1 MTFVDDVS
9 GTQRIG
15 VGGTW
20 RRDGRGSL
28 EVTARA
34 VFLETITGAL
44 GRPAVYGGL
53 LDLDAV
59 VSGTAQRPTVMSSLI
74 VTEGRIRRLAY
85 ERLAGKVD
93 YSDQYLKLD
102 LRFDQA
108 PGVWLT
114 AAGIA
119 PLALVDQTR
128 PDGPLDVTITSSS
141 VGLGV
146 IEALTSRVR
155 EVSGTLQMQV
165 RAIGTA
171 RDPVFTGTV
180 GIENAA
186 FLVSAT
192 GVRYRNGAAA
202 LQLARD
208 RVTVERLRVEDERG
222 RALELMG
229 SLGTRQLRVGDLAID
244 ARAQR
249 LMVLDNEFGTME
261 IDANLQLRGQ
271 AESPRVIGT
280 VTLVD
285 GELNVDTILDRTLFR
300 PYATEAAAPPVADID
315 ALAALNAWDRLGLD
329 FELRVPST
337 LEMTGDNVQVA
348 AGTPLGLGSFN
359 LRVLGDLYFYKD
371 PAQPLYVTGS
381 FDSVT
386 GNYAFQGRR
395 FDLNPISSINF
406 RGDLVPEMFIDVS
419 RLISG
424 VETRV
429 TISGSLREPELRLAS
444 TPPLESSDI
453 LSLIVFGTTTNELNT
468 SQQEELAVRA
478 GTLAAGFLATPLI
491 VAIERSL
498 GLEILEIEAPD
509 ALSGG
514 PRVTVGDELAP
525 GLVARFSR
533 QFGRDEYDEATV
545 EYQLSRIFRIRATFS
560 DASTLVRRSLFRR
573 VERAGIDFLIFFS
586 F

>member
-1 MTFVDDVS
+1 VS
-9 GTQRIG
+9 
-15 VGGTW
+15 
-20 RRDGRGSL
+20 
-28 EVTARA
+28 ARS
-34 VFLETITGAL
+34 VFLETITGAI
-44 GRPAVYGGL
+44 GRPAAYGGL

-59 VSGTAQRPTVMSSLI
+59 VAGTPQRPTVMSSLSI
-74 VTEGRIRRLAY
+74 TEGRIRRLAY
-85 ERLAGKVD
+85 ERLAGKID

-108 PGVWLT
+108 PGIWLT
-114 AAGIA
+114 ASGIA
-119 PLALVDQTR
+119 PLALVDDSR

-141 VGLGV
+141 VSLGV
-146 IEALTSRVR
+146 IEALTAAVR
-155 EVSGTLQMQV
+155 EVSGTLQLQV
-165 RAIGTA
+165 RALGTA
-171 RDPVFTGTV
+171 RDPVFTGVV

-202 LQLARD
+202 LQLAPD
-208 RVTVERLRVEDERG
+208 RVTVERLRLEDLRG
-222 RALELMG
+222 RPLELAG
-229 SLGTRQLRVGDLAID
+229 SLGTRQLRVGELAID

-261 IDANLQLRGQ
+261 IDANLQLRGM

-280 VTLVD
+280 MTVAN

-300 PYATEAAAPPVADID
+300 PYATEAAAPAADID
-315 ALAALNAWDRLGLD
+315 ALAALNPWERLGLD

-348 AGTPLGLGSFN
+348 TGTPLGLGSFD

-371 PAQPLYVTGS
+371 PGQPLYVTGS

-406 RGDLVPEMFIDVS
+406 RGDLIPEMFIEVS

-429 TISGSLREPELRLAS
+429 TITGSLREPELRLAS

-453 LSLIVFGTTTNELNT
+453 LSLVVFGTTTNELT
-468 SQQEELAVRA
+468 AAQQEELAVRA

-491 VAIERSL
+491 TAIERSL
-498 GLEILEIEAPD
+498 GLEILEIEAGEG
-509 ALSGG
+509 LGG
-514 PRVTVGDELAP
+514 GARVTVGDELAP

-560 DASTLVRRSLFRR
+560 DAGTLVSRSLFRR
-573 VERAGIDFLIFFS
+573 VERAGIDFLVFFS